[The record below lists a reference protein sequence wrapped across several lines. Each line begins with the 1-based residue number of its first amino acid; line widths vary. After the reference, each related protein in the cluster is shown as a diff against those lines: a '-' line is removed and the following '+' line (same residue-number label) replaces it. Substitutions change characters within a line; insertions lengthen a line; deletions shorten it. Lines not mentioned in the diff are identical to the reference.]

1 MERIKELEENLTK
14 LSQKYNKL
22 EQKRTLEVEG
32 FKDEIR
38 RLKSQSVMRIR
49 PDLLSYKLDYESS
62 EIPEKQ
68 EHLNEEKNT
77 KIISKEDNKA
87 TKKKDFVDYHGES
100 SPEKEIVQERV
111 KKEDHENSVDES
123 VNLEE
128 LEHIKVNKSIL

>member
-38 RLKSQSVMRIR
+38 RLKSQSVIRTR

-62 EIPEKQ
+62 EI
-68 EHLNEEKNT
+68 HT
-77 KIISKEDNKA
+77 KFISKEDNKL
-87 TKKKDFVDYHGES
+87 TKKKDFVDFHGES
-100 SPEKEIVQERV
+100 SPEKEIIQEKV
-111 KKEDHENSVDES
+111 KKEDHESSVDES

-128 LEHIKVNKSIL
+128 LEHIKVNKLKL